1 MIDAPDQ
8 LGQVAYQY
16 SINKCMC
23 CQSLLDYPSM
33 KYRRFVLRDGG
44 LLASAMPSTSLSSGN
59 APSLRFLSAFWSG
72 ARCLD
77 DRRFGMDCS
86 ATESDRI
93 Q

>member
-1 MIDAPDQ
+1 
-8 LGQVAYQY
+8 
-16 SINKCMC
+16 
-23 CQSLLDYPSM
+23 M

-59 APSLRFLSAFWSG
+59 AGSLQFSSAFWSG
-72 ARCLD
+72 ARFLD
-77 DRRFGMDCS
+77 DRRFDMDWR